1 MNAIVVT
8 DKQWAIG
15 RSGDLLFSLP
25 GDMKHF
31 RTLTTGGTVI
41 MGRKTLDSFPGGRPL
56 PKRRNIVI
64 TRDPDFSR
72 EGCEIV
78 HTPEDALRLA
88 GDGEDVWLIGG
99 GSIYT
104 ALLGRCRRACV
115 TRVDAAAEN
124 ADTFFPNLDALPEWT
139 VERTCRLCEHRA
151 VTIKTQMP
159 FPKFPGPADF
169 GRAGFF
175 VPFHFSA
182 GFPFQISRRR
192 L

>member
-15 RSGDLLFSLP
+15 RNGDLLFSLP

-139 VERTCRLCEHRA
+139 VERTEA
-151 VTIKTQMP
+151 PVTENGLTY
-159 FPKFPGPADF
+159 
-169 GRAGFF
+169 RF
-175 VPFHFSA
+175 VDYVNTA
-182 GFPFQISRRR
+182 

>member
-1 MNAIVVT
+1 MKLIAAV
-8 DKQWAIG
+8 DEHWALG
-15 RSGDLLFSLP
+15 KGGDQLVYISQDLKRF
-25 GDMKHF
+25 K
-31 RTLTTGGTVI
+31 TLTTGHPVI
-41 MGRKTLDSFPGGRPL
+41 LGRKTMATFPGGRPL

-64 TRDPDFSR
+64 TRDPAFSR

-139 VERTCRLCEHRA
+139 VERTEA
-151 VTIKTQMP
+151 PVTENGLTY
-159 FPKFPGPADF
+159 
-169 GRAGFF
+169 RF
-175 VPFHFSA
+175 VDYVNTA
-182 GFPFQISRRR
+182 